1 MIQSIKGRKTRK
13 RKRGGWRKERE
24 RMIGV
29 GQSKYRKGCPSFS
42 FLSPYTQEIPH
53 VQEKMGASVLVR
65 RMNPETV
72 IQSEV
77 S

>member
-1 MIQSIKGRKTRK
+1 
-13 RKRGGWRKERE
+13 
-24 RMIGV
+24 MIGV